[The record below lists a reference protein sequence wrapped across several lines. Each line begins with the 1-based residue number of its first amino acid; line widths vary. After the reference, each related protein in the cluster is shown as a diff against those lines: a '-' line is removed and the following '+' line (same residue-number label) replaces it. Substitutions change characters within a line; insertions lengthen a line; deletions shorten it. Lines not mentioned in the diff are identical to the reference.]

1 MKMDKIVFA
10 GCFAGALVVA
20 ANGARIECSAA
31 DAYDSL
37 WNAEVQKRI
46 DERIERC
53 RKADGRFEVS
63 APDGTEV
70 WVEQVSHA
78 FQFGSHI
85 FNFDQLGR
93 DDWNDIYKATFT
105 NLWNSATLPFYW
117 NSGEFWGRTPRR
129 LKI

>member
-1 MKMDKIVFA
+1 MDKIVFA